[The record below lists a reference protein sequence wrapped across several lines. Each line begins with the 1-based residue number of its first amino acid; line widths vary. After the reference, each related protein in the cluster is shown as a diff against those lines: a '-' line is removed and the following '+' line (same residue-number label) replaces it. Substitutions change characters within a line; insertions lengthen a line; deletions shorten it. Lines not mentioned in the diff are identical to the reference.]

1 MLITIYDKTGNPKGQ
16 LSPDDSSTQVKEIQG
31 DSVLTLSFTLYD
43 HIILDVDDYIDFEGE
58 RYWLTENY
66 QPKQNSRK
74 EWVYDVKMYGV
85 ESMLKRLLVIKTVDG
100 EEVPEFTL
108 TAPPREHVAMIV
120 TCMNNGLGNIT
131 DWKVGQV
138 TGTENIVVDYYGK
151 YCDEAL
157 KEIAE
162 KVGAEAWVEGTT
174 VNICRCEHGEPI
186 PMGYD
191 KGLLSIDPGT
201 ADNVKFYTRLYPVGS
216 SRNIDQEKYG
226 HARLQLPGGARYVEI
241 NADKYGRVDHYE
253 ADAFADIYP
262 RRTGTVTSVRSE
274 EKIGEDGNPFTIY
287 YFMDDDL
294 PFDPNEYEIG
304 GLVKRVSF
312 QEGSELAGL
321 GEEENGTYYFEVNF
335 DSKTKEFEIITIWP
349 YGDEM
354 QLPGAKLVPKVGDRY
369 ILWNLR
375 MPDEYYA
382 LAEKEFLSSVEKYN
396 QEHWL
401 DIAVYKAPTDHVWIE
416 DNDIVLRIGQRVR
429 LESREYFLGTGYRDS
444 RITRITR
451 KVNLPS
457 QMDIEISDALS
468 KSSQQKISDGVR
480 EVREYA
486 KSIGES
492 ISLPDIIRTGD
503 RTRWTDNNLLSARR
517 SEEEFVSK
525 KKADRTPHPLA
536 VGGMFEAE
544 AGLHAGNFVAGFSG
558 AGVDE
563 QGNAEV
569 ESIVVRSYMKVFE
582 LIYNR
587 LNALE
592 GNTSFADSGTIEA
605 IISRDGDTCTAL
617 MRKRWEGDFTAFQEG
632 DIVYGY
638 VNDLRKENGGTN
650 LDYYKAW
657 AYVTAVDREAN
668 TLTLARYADADV
680 PAGKNFDTRAN
691 MLISRWGNITDKSRQ
706 SSFYISCE
714 DGNLVELMGVDSP
727 ILREGNYGTILGRL
741 PDGFAA
747 QLGIDGL
754 INPDQPYLYARGIVV
769 QDLIRVNYQGLRIRT
784 PQWRGEWNAA
794 TAASDTDYYRITD
807 DTEDW
812 VTLDGSLYR
821 YISGEQSALRP
832 DEDPQHWVALTG
844 RLSAMW
850 EIVPSVN
857 TIHIAADGYSTDLVE
872 CTIRCNSMAGVEDIT
887 TPERLDTFGLE
898 LVFSLDGISYNEFWV
913 RDGAEIEGTGLL
925 VGGNNVP
932 WIEVL
937 DNIMLDLRE
946 KATGKTLHRKYI
958 PVTRDGTDG
967 GDGTPGKDGGYT
979 EFRYRAIRGYD
990 LAASD
995 YPADGDR
1002 EPAGWS
1008 KTHGGVKYGEESL
1021 WQTSA
1026 VINGDGTMLTGQ
1038 WSTPVMLTGRPG
1050 AAGVGKRGPV
1060 VYPAGIFNA
1069 DTIYTADES
1078 KRPVVQDGELNGV
1091 AQYYALR
1098 IGKSPYYAGDAP
1110 AGRKSPAEDWNTGG
1124 DTYWEKFDGF
1134 SLLFADILMADFAK
1148 LNAAVFWNNL
1158 MISQHGTDV
1167 FGNQVTDPGAYRDIT
1182 TGDFI
1187 PNLAIDFLNGRIEAQ
1202 GGSIKG
1208 SLEVDHLCVK
1218 TQPAA
1223 SDLMDGVVAY
1233 DCSRIG
1239 LPEVPE
1245 GKSREFRIFNPSRT
1259 RTAADLEIECSTDR
1273 VGVILAGQQDRRTGA
1288 FVITG
1293 AGANSNYS
1301 HMLLGIGYSNRTDW
1315 HITRSKIDPFGDD
1328 ELIHN

>member
-1 MLITIYDKTGNPKGQ
+1 MAETEDATIQYIQEEPPVESATLTTEETPPCEDAELTGESESVEPGVETEVLGDGEPPEETEEPRDKVTHWA
-16 LSPDDSSTQVKEIQG
+16 
-31 DSVLTLSFTLYD
+31 D
-43 HIILDVDDYIDFEGE
+43 HDFENNVTVAGTLRAKRLVHPFGARFSDE
-58 RYWLTENY
+58 T
-66 QPKQNSRK
+66 
-74 EWVYDVKMYGV
+74 
-85 ESMLKRLLVIKTVDG
+85 SMLREYPTPLPGMWATTGPGVPGVI
-100 EEVPEFTL
+100 
-108 TAPPREHVAMIV
+108 
-120 TCMNNGLGNIT
+120 
-131 DWKVGQV
+131 
-138 TGTENIVVDYYGK
+138 
-151 YCDEAL
+151 
-157 KEIAE
+157 
-162 KVGAEAWVEGTT
+162 WV
-174 VNICRCEHGEPI
+174 C
-186 PMGYD
+186 
-191 KGLLSIDPGT
+191 IDPGKWEKLDPASLT
-201 ADNVKFYTRLYPVGS
+201 KEDIENIIAGRFEEVNRKIEELSAKLQQGGTGGS
-216 SRNIDQEKYG
+216 T
-226 HARLQLPGGARYVEI
+226 GGAS
-241 NADKYGRVDHYE
+241 D
-253 ADAFADIYP
+253 
-262 RRTGTVTSVRSE
+262 
-274 EKIGEDGNPFTIY
+274 
-287 YFMDDDL
+287 
-294 PFDPNEYEIG
+294 
-304 GLVKRVSF
+304 
-312 QEGSELAGL
+312 
-321 GEEENGTYYFEVNF
+321 
-335 DSKTKEFEIITIWP
+335 
-349 YGDEM
+349 
-354 QLPGAKLVPKVGDRY
+354 
-369 ILWNLR
+369 
-375 MPDEYYA
+375 YA
-382 LAEKEFLSSVEKYN
+382 
-396 QEHWL
+396 
-401 DIAVYKAPTDHVWIE
+401 
-416 DNDIVLRIGQRVR
+416 
-429 LESREYFLGTGYRDS
+429 
-444 RITRITR
+444 
-451 KVNLPS
+451 
-457 QMDIEISDALS
+457 
-468 KSSQQKISDGVR
+468 
-480 EVREYA
+480 
-486 KSIGES
+486 
-492 ISLPDIIRTGD
+492 
-503 RTRWTDNNLLSARR
+503 
-517 SEEEFVSK
+517 
-525 KKADRTPHPLA
+525 
-536 VGGMFEAE
+536 AE
-544 AGLHAGNFVAGFSG
+544 AGHAAKADHAKEADHATKADIAMDIDSNSPVYDRFMRKDRNDSTPYRIGAGKGYTAGDFVAGFSG
-558 AGVDE
+558 AGVDA
-563 QGNAEV
+563 QGNSEV

-769 QDLIRVNYQGLRIRT
+769 QDLIRANYQGLRIRT

-812 VTLDGSLYR
+812 VTLDGTLYR
-821 YISGEQSALRP
+821 CISGEQSALRP

-979 EFRYRAIRGYD
+979 EFRYRVIRGYD

-1050 AAGVGKRGPV
+1050 LNGTTGRRGPV
-1060 VYPAGIFNA
+1060 AYPAGVF
-1069 DTIYTADES
+1069 DEKVEYTSDEN
-1078 KRPVVQDGELNGV
+1078 KCPVVQDGELEGV

-1098 IGKSPYYAGDAP
+1098 CDRTYWAGNPDILYKTP
-1110 AGRKSPAEDWNTGG
+1110 SEDWNNNGG
-1124 DTYWEKFDGF
+1124 FWEKFDSF
-1134 SLLFADILMADFAK
+1134 KMIYAQILMADFAK

-1158 MISQHGTDV
+1158 MISQYGTDV

-1301 HMLLGIGYSNRTDW
+1301 HMLLGIGYSDRTDW